1 MPDNMPEEERKVVY
15 PYSGEADDKVDGD
28 ICDEEATYS

>member
-1 MPDNMPEEERKVVY
+1 MNDMPEEERPVVY
-15 PYSGEADDKVDGD
+15 PYSGEADDKDSDD